1 MSIDLKQIEH
11 LAKLA
16 RLELTLA
23 EKKKYQ
29 TEISGILEYV
39 AQIQAVK
46 TVGDLAVEQSLSA
59 GNFRADE
66 ALIADGAEQ
75 ERIIQAFPETKGRLT
90 KVKAVFEQ

>member
-16 RLELTLA
+16 RLELTIA

-29 TEISGILEYV
+29 KEISGILEYV

-46 TVGDLAVEQSLSA
+46 TVGDLTAEQSLPA
-59 GNFRADE
+59 GDFRADE
-66 ALIADGAEQ
+66 AIVADYAEQ
-75 ERIIQAFPETKGRLT
+75 ERIIRAFPETEGCLT